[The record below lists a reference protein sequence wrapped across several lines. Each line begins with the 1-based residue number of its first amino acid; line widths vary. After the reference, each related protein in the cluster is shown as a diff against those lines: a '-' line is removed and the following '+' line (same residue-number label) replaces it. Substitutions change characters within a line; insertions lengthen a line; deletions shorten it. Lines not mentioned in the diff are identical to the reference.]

1 MCSDDKDRMAA
12 DRMKRREFMAVVV
25 GTALWPLT
33 GSAQSPA
40 TPRRVVLLSAA
51 ANPADRLGFLREQLR
66 ASGYVEGRNFVLDIR
81 SAEGHLERLSALAEG
96 LVREG
101 GVDAI
106 LAESTPAAV
115 AARRA
120 TQTIPIVAIVGVDPV
135 ASGLVSNL
143 THPGSN
149 VTGIAILA
157 EEANAKRV
165 DLVRELAPRAVRL
178 AVVVAIFGQGS
189 LNVDSVR
196 ETGHRLG
203 LDVEIIVVDPDHLPD
218 ALGPSA
224 VAGFDAFVFV
234 PDVVLS
240 GRRDEV
246 IRLMATARKPVI
258 FPGRD
263 WVVRGGLMSYG
274 PDFREITR
282 RWAAQLIRVLEGE
295 TPNNL
300 PFERPTKLELTIN
313 LRAARAMG
321 VEIPPMLLA
330 RADEVIE

>member
-1 MCSDDKDRMAA
+1 
-12 DRMKRREFMAVVV
+12 MKRRELMAVVA

-40 TPRRVVLLSAA
+40 TPQRVVLLSAA
-51 ANPADRLGFLREQLR
+51 ANPADRMGFLREQLS
-66 ASGYVEGRNFVLDIR
+66 ASGYVEGRNIVLDIR
-81 SAEGHLERLSALAEG
+81 SAEGHLERLSALAEA

-135 ASGLVSNL
+135 ESGLVSSL
-143 THPGSN
+143 AHPGGN
-149 VTGIAILA
+149 VTGVAILA
-157 EEANAKRV
+157 DETNAKRV
-165 DLVRELAPRAVRL
+165 QLVHELAPRAVRL
-178 AVVVAIFGQGS
+178 AAVMAISGGGS

-196 ETGHRLG
+196 EAGRKLG
-203 LDVEIIVVDPDHLPD
+203 LDVEVIVADPDHLPE
-218 ALGPSA
+218 ALGPSV
-224 VAGFDAFVFV
+224 VAAFDAFVFV

-240 GRRDEV
+240 GRRGEV
-246 IRLMATARKPVI
+246 IRLMALARKPVI

-263 WVVRGGLMSYG
+263 WVVSGGLMSYG
-274 PDFREITR
+274 PDFREATR
-282 RWAAQLIRVLEGE
+282 RWAAQLIRVLKGE
-295 TPNNL
+295 RPNDL

-313 LRAARAMG
+313 LRAARTMG